1 MDVAVGGE
9 VISPL
14 KELTRGSGGGGVSFM
29 DPEVGK
35 AGEVLGVEKYWGLS
49 QNRESVLKDYS
60 SSSFPPHIKR
70 PSRDLNRTSAQG
82 LRQRDLGEKALL
94 D

>member
-1 MDVAVGGE
+1 
-9 VISPL
+9 
-14 KELTRGSGGGGVSFM
+14 M

-35 AGEVLGVEKYWGLS
+35 EGEVLGVEKYWGLS

-60 SSSFPPHIKR
+60 SSSFPPPIKR

-82 LRQRDLGEKALL
+82 LRQRDLGVKALL